1 MVKQVIICVDDE
13 KTVLSSLKAEL
24 KEAID
29 KKYLIEIAEA
39 GEEALELVEE
49 LLEDGYEI
57 PLIISDHIM
66 PGMKGDELLKQVHRL
81 SPKTLKIMLT
91 GQADIEAIGNAIK
104 YAKLYR
110 YIAKPWQSS
119 DLTLTVQEAVN
130 SYLQDKKL
138 AEQNQKLQRLN
149 QELEHSIQLLSSN
162 ERKFRAIFNQ
172 TFQFTGMLHLDGRVL
187 EVNQTAL
194 EFGGVQLADV
204 VGKPF
209 WECYWWTISPLTQ
222 IQLQAAISQAVE
234 GQFIRY
240 EVEILGAN
248 HCVAKI
254 DFSIKPIFDES
265 GTIDFLIIEGRD
277 ISDVYKELELRK
289 QAEAALLKAEQKY
302 RSIFENAQE
311 GIFQT
316 TLDGHY
322 LNANP
327 ALAQI
332 YGYDSPEELMTTL
345 SSPQHQLYVDP
356 RRRQE
361 FITQMQHH
369 GGVCDFESR
378 ICRKDGQIIWIS
390 ESARTIYD
398 ASGNPLYYQGFVED
412 ITARKQAEAER
423 VKFTNELC
431 QLNQAFSRFVPGQ
444 FLQILNKKSVVDIK
458 LGDQVQQEMSVLF
471 ADIRDFTSLSE
482 RMTPQE
488 NFKFINAYLK
498 RMEPLIVEHQGFID
512 KYIGDAIM
520 ALFSGIADDAVKA
533 GIAMLQRLGD
543 YNQCRLRAGYTPIR
557 IGIGINTGSLMLG
570 TVGGQ
575 NRMDG
580 TVISDDVNLAARLEG
595 LTKQYGVPL
604 LISGQTLARL
614 HNPTGYNIRFIE
626 QVKVKGKSKAVA
638 VFEVFDGDNLGLK
651 QSKLETLTT
660 FEEGLFLYKKQA
672 FKKAQLRFEEVLR
685 INPQDTV
692 AKIYLQRS
700 LSQRQQKV
708 AFPKGQLQEIPQG
721 DFSAE

>member
-29 KKYLIEIAEA
+29 KNYLIEIAEA

-149 QELEHSIQLLSSN
+149 QELEKSIQLLSSN

-172 TFQFTGMLHLDGRVL
+172 TFQFTGMLNLDGRVL

-194 EFGGVQLADV
+194 EFSGVQLADV

-222 IQLQAAISQAVE
+222 TQLQAAISQAVE

-332 YGYDSPEELMTTL
+332 YGYDSPEDLMTTL
-345 SSPQHQLYVDP
+345 SSPQHQLYVDA

-398 ASGNPLYYQGFVED
+398 ASGKPLYYQGFVED

-423 VKFTNELC
+423 VKFTYELC

-444 FLQILNKKSVVDIK
+444 FLQILNK
-458 LGDQVQQEMSVLF
+458 
-471 ADIRDFTSLSE
+471 
-482 RMTPQE
+482 
-488 NFKFINAYLK
+488 
-498 RMEPLIVEHQGFID
+498 
-512 KYIGDAIM
+512 
-520 ALFSGIADDAVKA
+520 
-533 GIAMLQRLGD
+533 
-543 YNQCRLRAGYTPIR
+543 
-557 IGIGINTGSLMLG
+557 
-570 TVGGQ
+570 
-575 NRMDG
+575 
-580 TVISDDVNLAARLEG
+580 
-595 LTKQYGVPL
+595 
-604 LISGQTLARL
+604 
-614 HNPTGYNIRFIE
+614 
-626 QVKVKGKSKAVA
+626 
-638 VFEVFDGDNLGLK
+638 
-651 QSKLETLTT
+651 
-660 FEEGLFLYKKQA
+660 
-672 FKKAQLRFEEVLR
+672 
-685 INPQDTV
+685 
-692 AKIYLQRS
+692 
-700 LSQRQQKV
+700 
-708 AFPKGQLQEIPQG
+708 
-721 DFSAE
+721 